1 MTDFYSETVKRLLD
15 LENRMQT
22 LEGPQRL
29 QNIWLKR
36 PRTVTVAANTMDGEY
51 LGYAVLDPT
60 PATTDLNTISN
71 GYNGQVIVLRVLGA
85 LDAVTVKDGVGNISL
100 PVSGDILLDDPDK
113 AVMLLYDETLA
124 GGPPGLWIGFC
135 CDGGGGDF
143 LGLSDTPAN
152 YAGAGLQHVRV
163 NAGATALEFIA
174 NTFLNQTDTPAAY
187 ATHGL
192 KHVRVNAGATAL
204 EFATLTGPVVIN
216 FGALETLTISG
227 GVVTRSATSSFF
239 NIAAET
245 GTVDDL
251 DTINGGSD
259 GDMIVLRSDSGDD
272 IDITEAGNI
281 QLVGTTRTIDNPMD
295 KFTCIYDSAAGKWCE
310 ISQAGNA

>member
-36 PRTVTVAANTMDGEY
+36 PRTVTVAANTMDGQY

-135 CDGGGGDF
+135 CDGGGVSDF
-143 LGLSDTPAN
+143 LSLSDTPAN
-152 YAGAGLQHVRV
+152 YTG
-163 NAGATALEFIA
+163 
-174 NTFLNQTDTPAAY
+174 DS
-187 ATHGL
+187 L
-192 KHVRVNAGATAL
+192 KHVRVNVGETAL
-204 EFATLTGPVVIN
+204 EFVTLASSAVIN

-227 GVVTRSATSSFF
+227 GAVTRSGTSSFF